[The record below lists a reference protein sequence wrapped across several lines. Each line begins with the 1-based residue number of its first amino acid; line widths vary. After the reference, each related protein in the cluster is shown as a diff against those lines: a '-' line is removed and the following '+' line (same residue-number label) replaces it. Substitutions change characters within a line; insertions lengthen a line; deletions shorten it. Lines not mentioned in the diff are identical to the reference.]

1 MFDTKKDLLKKN
13 LFSLIKK
20 CINKAL
26 SYKNIVAKEKN
37 DGSVI
42 TKADIEINSIIK
54 DKLVSLYP
62 NIPII
67 SEESDLNKN
76 DFLKKMYWLIDPID
90 GTSSFAKKLD
100 GYTINIALIK
110 AGVPILGIIAH
121 PPSNTIWFGSEKKAI
136 VFKDSIETKIKV
148 LNFNKNNLKVIL
160 SYNYDYK
167 TKSLVEQLPNAHI
180 AYISSS
186 LKFCKLAEG
195 KAHLYPR
202 LQSIS
207 KWDIAAG
214 DAILRSAGGAILNK
228 KGNEIR
234 YDSKSLDTGCFF
246 AVSSRSLW
254 NQLLKP
260 TLAKNY

>member
-100 GYTINIALIK
+100 GYTINIALIEV
-110 AGVPILGIIAH
+110 GVPILGIIAH
-121 PPSNTIWFGSEKKAI
+121 PPSNTIWFGSEKNAI
-136 VFKDSIETKIKV
+136 VFKDNIEKKIKT
-148 LNFNKNNLKVIL
+148 LDLNKNNIKVIL
-160 SYNYDYK
+160 SYNYDKK
-167 TKSLVEQLPNAHI
+167 TKSLVDQLPHSHI

-214 DAILRSAGGAILNK
+214 DAILRSAGGTVLNK

-234 YDSKSLDTGCFF
+234 YDSKSLSTGCFF
-246 AVSSRSLW
+246 SVSFCARF
-254 NQLLKP
+254 N
-260 TLAKNY
+260 TF